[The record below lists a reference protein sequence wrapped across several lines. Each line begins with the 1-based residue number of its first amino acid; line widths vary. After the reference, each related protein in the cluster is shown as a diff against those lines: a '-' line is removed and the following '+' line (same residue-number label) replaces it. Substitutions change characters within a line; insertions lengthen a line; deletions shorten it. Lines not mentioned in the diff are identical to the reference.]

1 MSVAISVLDPM
12 QTAKAVEAIGVS
24 KAHLSYPRMAVL
36 SVLAGAYI
44 GMGAQLYL
52 LVTSN
57 EDGSAA
63 SGPQKLLGG
72 FAFSVGL
79 VMIAMAGAELFTGNC
94 LLLIAWLTG
103 KIKLAEVLLDW
114 MVVWI
119 FNFVGSIAVA
129 GLIYGTG
136 INGYYH
142 EDYTAMGKNLCKVAA
157 AKANEKEHEMFVRG
171 IAANALVCLAVILAI
186 ASKSPSGKILGIAM
200 PIATFVALG
209 FDHCIANMT
218 FFSLAVMVDCPLEDE
233 GRYWLNLLLS
243 TCGNTLGASVL
254 AFSYYFSYMRDNVE
268 VQRVLSNHSLDKK
281 KDAVDPQEDGSQKAG
296 DPLREASAKLSV

>member
-36 SVLAGAYI
+36 SILAGAYI
-44 GMGAQLYL
+44 GVGAQLFVL
-52 LVTSN
+52 IITN
-57 EDGSAA
+57 EDGSPA

-72 FAFSVGL
+72 FGFSVGL
-79 VMIAMAGAELFTGNC
+79 VMIALAGAELFTGNC

-103 KIKLAEVLLDW
+103 KIKLSEVLIDW
-114 MVVWI
+114 VVVWH
-119 FNFVGSIAVA
+119 FNFVGSILAAAVF
-129 GLIYGTG
+129 YGTG
-136 INGYYH
+136 INGYY
-142 EDYTAMGKNLCKVAA
+142 DDLTPMGKTVCKVAL
-157 AKANEKEHEMFVRG
+157 AKTDEKEHEMFVRG

-218 FFSLAVMVDCPLEDE
+218 FFSLSTMLDCPVEQ

-243 TCGNTLGASVL
+243 TSGNTLGASTL
-254 AFSYYFSYMRDNVE
+254 AISYYFTYMRAAWDEDVKKA
-268 VQRVLSNHSLDKK
+268 VRDLHNHKEE
-281 KDAVDPQEDGSQKAG
+281 P
-296 DPLREASAKLSV
+296 ASP